1 LSRKSNH
8 ISLLQFDIHMLSHMR
23 IERSSKGI
31 AVLSYATEAGS
42 WEDEGALDTALK
54 SFVERNNLVEDE
66 LYSILPRHELTLR
79 ILTLPSQDDQEIA
92 GMIHLSA
99 EEYVPFPLDEL
110 IIDHAIL
117 EKMPTGESRV
127 LITLAHRD
135 VVEAHISLLRKSGL
149 EPEKILLSSACLASI
164 GIAAYEPRDERYAL
178 LNLGASGLEMV
189 VIDNGRLHFSRG
201 VASTQDWRRAEEENS
216 DEREELALEVR
227 NSLAAYR
234 RDSEDGLGVDKL
246 FLGSEYAIVTKTSE
260 VLETETAKDCAPAE
274 FVRKLVVSG
283 NEKMATLPLV
293 MLGAALAAQ
302 DRGAIRINL
311 LPDSVIQGRA
321 LETTKHTVY
330 IAAAMVVA
338 VVIALGILYTQA
350 ILQRTAMIRQL
361 EDQIAVIQPGALGVQ
376 AMRQQLDILD
386 RQVQQEG
393 SVLEILASMSRVAP
407 EDDMNF
413 TRMTYNRNTGV
424 NVWGRAKRIDDIHRF
439 LDRLRALD
447 AERNIALFSQARS
460 LYEQRDVERNE
471 VVFLYQISIPFP
483 GE

>member
-1 LSRKSNH
+1 MSRKSNH
-8 ISLLQFDIHMLSHMR
+8 ISILQFDSHMLSHMR
-23 IERSSKGI
+23 VERSSKGI
-31 AVLSYATEAGS
+31 AVLSYATEAGN
-42 WEDEGALDTALK
+42 WDEESALEAALK
-54 SFVERNNLVEDE
+54 SFVERNNLAEDE

-79 ILTLPSQDDQEIA
+79 MLTLPSQDEQEIA
-92 GMIHLSA
+92 GMIRLSA

-110 IIDHAIL
+110 IIDHTIL

-127 LITLAHRD
+127 LTTLAHRD
-135 VVEAHISLLRKSGL
+135 AVEAHISQLRKTGL
-149 EPEKILLSSACLASI
+149 EPEQILLSSACLASI

-178 LNLGASGLEMV
+178 LNLGSSGLEMV

-201 VASTQDWRRAEEENS
+201 VASVQDWRRAEEENS
-216 DEREELALEVR
+216 GEREELALEVR
-227 NSLAAYR
+227 GSLAAYR

-246 FLGSEYAIVTKTSE
+246 FLGSEYATVIKTSE
-260 VLETETAKDCAPAE
+260 VLETETAKDCAPAD
-274 FVRKLVVSG
+274 FVRKLVVKG
-283 NEKMATLPLV
+283 NEKLDTIPLV

-311 LPDSVIQGRA
+311 LPDSVMQGRA

-330 IAAAMVVA
+330 VAAAMVV
-338 VVIALGILYTQA
+338 VVIVALGVLYMQA
-350 ILQRTAMIRQL
+350 IMQRTAMIRQL
-361 EDQIAVIQPGALGVQ
+361 EEQISAIQPGALGVQ

-407 EDDMNF
+407 ENDMNF

-447 AERNIALFSQARS
+447 TERNMALFAQARS

-471 VVFLYQISIPFP
+471 VVYLYQISIPFP